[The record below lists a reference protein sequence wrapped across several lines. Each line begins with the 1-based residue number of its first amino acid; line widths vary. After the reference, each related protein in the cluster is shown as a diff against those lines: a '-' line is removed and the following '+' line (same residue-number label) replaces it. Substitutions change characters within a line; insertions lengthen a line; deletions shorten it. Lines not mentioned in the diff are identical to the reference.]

1 MNNQNKQYRFVT
13 LAVLFII
20 ALGWSSCKV
29 DPILDP
35 NNPSTSGITQNASL
49 GELQNLVVGTEA
61 GMRNNLNTYFD
72 AVSVIGREIYRFST
86 SDPRFTSDLLGK
98 GSAVLDNNTFYTTN
112 PFGGRYRD
120 VKNTN
125 ILIAALQNTKASLSD
140 PQRKAAI
147 AYAKTVQAYE
157 LLMVFNQQYENG
169 IRVDVSDPDKLG
181 PFLSKDESLNAIQN
195 LLNDANLDLK
205 GSTVDLPFTTTLYNS
220 KKASDFSKFNRALA
234 ARVAVYRKDWAL
246 ANTALS
252 ESFFDLNGSLT
263 DGSYYLY
270 STGGGDLLNP
280 LFFPLNSPAAEDRV
294 VQPSFITDAEA
305 GDTRLSK
312 APKRTTTAAQDG
324 LSSDYDF
331 WVYKS
336 NVASI
341 PIIRNEELILLYAEA
356 QAQVNNTS
364 NAVTAINKIRNAA
377 SLSNYSG
384 ATDLNSLI
392 NEILKQ
398 RRYSLFGEGHR
409 WIDMRRYNRLN
420 QLPIDRTGD
429 DVWQQFPRPQTE
441 L

>member
-1 MNNQNKQYRFVT
+1 MNNRNKQYRFVT
-13 LAVLFII
+13 LAVLAIMVF
-20 ALGWSSCKV
+20 GWSSCKV
-29 DPILDP
+29 DPIIDP
-35 NNPSTSGITQNASL
+35 NNPSTSVITQNASL
-49 GELQNLVVGTEA
+49 GELQNLVVGIEA

-72 AVSVIGREIYRFST
+72 AVSVVGREYYRFAT

-98 GSAVLDNNTFYTTN
+98 GSATLDNNTFYTTN
-112 PFGGRYRD
+112 PFAGRYRV

-125 ILIAALQNTKASLSD
+125 ILIQALQNTKAPIND
-140 PQRKAAI
+140 AQRKAAI

-169 IRVDVSDPDKLG
+169 IRVDVSDPDNLG

-205 GSTVDLPFTTTLYNS
+205 GNAADLPFSTILYN
-220 KKASDFSKFNRALA
+220 KKASEFSKFNRALA

-246 ANTALS
+246 ANTALT
-252 ESFFDLNGSLT
+252 ESFLDLNGSLT
-263 DGSYYLY
+263 AGSYYLY

-280 LFFPLNSPAAEDRV
+280 LFFPLNSAAAESRV
-294 VQPSFITDAEA
+294 VQPSFITDAEP

-312 APKRTTTAAQDG
+312 APKRTTTATQDN

-336 NVASI
+336 NVAPI
-341 PIIRNEELILLYAEA
+341 PIIRNEELILLYAEV
-356 QAQVNNTS
+356 QAQLNNTA
-364 NAVTAINKIRNAA
+364 NAITAINKVRNAA